1 MESLLHILSKS
12 AAAAAANHQPTTVP
26 TLEPPP
32 AYTAHPD
39 LSSDPEDEEDDC
51 EPSTNITINASTN
64 IQGSYN
70 LIALS
75 HSDPARLVAVVLGAL
90 NASSARTSRRGDV
103 HLNINCGI
111 TIVGD
116 RNIVGAPAASLLK
129 MKAEAGTAPR
139 PSVADGVAPAG
150 GRKRKADDGSDELPE
165 AKRAKTDPTAV

>member
-12 AAAAAANHQPTTVP
+12 AADAAANHQPTATP

-32 AYTAHPD
+32 AYTAHAD
-39 LSSDPEDEEDDC
+39 FSSDPEEEEDEC

-64 IQGSYN
+64 IQGSFN
-70 LIALS
+70 LVALPNN
-75 HSDPARLVAVVLGAL
+75 DPARLVAVVLGAL
-90 NASSARTSRRGDV
+90 NTSSARTSRRGDV

-129 MKAEAGTAPR
+129 PRTVAGTAPR
-139 PSVADGVAPAG
+139 PSMADNVAPAEE
-150 GRKRKADDGSDELPE
+150 RKRKADNESDELPE
-165 AKRAKTDPTAV
+165 AKRVETDGTAV